1 MNRVNTRKLKAA
13 MALEGMTAAQM
24 QKEVGIGKSAWF
36 RKLNG
41 TSQFTQT
48 EICRIRSVL
57 NLNDQQT
64 MDIFFDEKVS

>member
-1 MNRVNTRKLKAA
+1 MNVRKLKAA
-13 MALEGMTAAQM
+13 MALEGMTTAQI

-41 TSQFTQT
+41 TSQFTQP
-48 EICRIRSVL
+48 EICRIRKAL

-64 MDIFFDEKVS
+64 MEIFFDEKVS